1 MRDLRIRALKSKRIG
16 QMNGH
21 AAKIEV
27 MLNIPVGLGDHS
39 NLIDTVGKELQV
51 MSDVN
56 GQLNTLVRYY
66 EHPKEQ
72 QQPQETKKAK

>member
-1 MRDLRIRALKSKRIG
+1 MRELIINALKSKLVG

-21 AAKIEV
+21 AANIEV
-27 MLNIPVGLGDHS
+27 MLNNPVGLGDHA
-39 NLIDTVGKELQV
+39 NLIDTVAKELQA

-66 EHPKEQ
+66 EPPKEQ
-72 QQPQETKKAK
+72 QQPQETKKDK